1 MREIPIYPPLR
12 DKEITVTYTDKGGF
26 VRKVFNNVDELALF
40 FKDNPVIAR
49 EFGYVPKKE
58 KPPEPHKKIDDLEEA
73 MKEFIRT
80 DSINRI
86 WNNAGR
92 ILAMEKGWVTMH
104 ANGYVLTKEGKEYIE
119 ILRSKK

>member
-12 DKEITVTYTDKGGF
+12 DKQITVSYTDKSGYISKMF
-26 VRKVFNNVDELALF
+26 ANVDELASF
-40 FKDNPVIAR
+40 FKSNPEIAR

-58 KPPEPHKKIDDLEEA
+58 KPPQPPKKIDDLEEA

-92 ILAMEKGWVTMH
+92 IKAMEKGFVTMH
-104 ANGYVLTKEGKEYIE
+104 ANGYVLTKEGKEYVE
-119 ILRSKK
+119 MLRSKK